1 MNTKSFGNG
10 YVGIKINS
18 ISEIMKYN
26 ALKEI
31 FSIWSDDEDTSFE
44 DDIEVTDDDGN
55 VTEREPTENEKI
67 ERYLEAFNNGIVL
80 YAVFQLDCGQVF
92 SDLPTTFQSKYAIGQ
107 QVFIMMDNKIVSG
120 RIVFISLS
128 DYEDDKKLYVDYRS
142 RDIGEK
148 IYRIVSANLCPT
160 RYLDYYSFSERDRI
174 ERNLKVALNKNYVIL
189 EIDRNYVSRSLGDIF
204 SSKEE
209 LVKHLMEQ

>member
-1 MNTKSFGNG
+1 MNTKNFGSG

-26 ALKEI
+26 ALKEQ
-31 FSIWSDDEDTSFE
+31 FSIWNEYEGTFDDDV
-44 DDIEVTDDDGN
+44 EVTDDDGN

-67 ERYLEAFNNGIVL
+67 ERILEAFNNGTVL
-80 YAVFQLDCGQVF
+80 YAVFQLDCGRVF
-92 SDLPTTFQSKYAIGQ
+92 SDLATTFQSKYAIGQ
-107 QVFIMMDNKIVSG
+107 QVFTMKDNKIVSG

-128 DYEDDKKLYVDYRS
+128 DYEDDKKLYVDYHC

-148 IYRIVSANLCPT
+148 IYNIVSANLCPT

-174 ERNLKVALNKNYVIL
+174 KRILKVALNKNYIVL
-189 EIDRNYVSRSLGDIF
+189 EIGRNYVSRSLGDIF

>member
-1 MNTKSFGNG
+1 MNTKEFGNG

-26 ALKEI
+26 ALKEQ
-31 FSIWSDDEDTSFE
+31 FSIWNEYEGTFDDDV
-44 DDIEVTDDDGN
+44 EVTDDDGN

-80 YAVFQLDCGQVF
+80 YAVFQLDCGRVF

-148 IYRIVSANLCPT
+148 IYNIVSANLCPT
-160 RYLDYYSFSERDRI
+160 RYLNYYSFSERDRI

>member
-1 MNTKSFGNG
+1 MNTKDFGNG

-26 ALKEI
+26 ALKEQ
-31 FSIWSDDEDTSFE
+31 FSIWNEYEGTFDDDV
-44 DDIEVTDDDGN
+44 EVTDDDGN

-80 YAVFQLDCGQVF
+80 YAVFQLDCGRVF

-142 RDIGEK
+142 RDVGEK
-148 IYRIVSANLCPT
+148 IYNIVSANLCPT

>member
-1 MNTKSFGNG
+1 MNTKNFGNG

-26 ALKEI
+26 ALKEQ
-31 FSIWSDDEDTSFE
+31 FSIWNEYECAFDDDV
-44 DDIEVTDDDGN
+44 EVTDDDGN

-67 ERYLEAFNNGIVL
+67 ERILEAFNNGTVL
-80 YAVFQLDCGQVF
+80 YAVFQLDCGRVF
-92 SDLPTTFQSKYAIGQ
+92 SDLATTFQSKYAIGQ
-107 QVFIMMDNKIVSG
+107 QVFTMKDNKIVSG

-128 DYEDDKKLYVDYRS
+128 DYEDDKKLYVDYHC

-148 IYRIVSANLCPT
+148 IYNIVSANLCPT

-174 ERNLKVALNKNYVIL
+174 ERNLKVSLNKNYVVL
-189 EIDRNYVSRSLGDIF
+189 EIDGYFVSRGFRDIF

>member
-1 MNTKSFGNG
+1 MNTKNFGSG

-26 ALKEI
+26 ALKEQ
-31 FSIWSDDEDTSFE
+31 FSIWNEYEGTFDDDV
-44 DDIEVTDDDGN
+44 EVTDDDGN

-80 YAVFQLDCGQVF
+80 YAVFQLDCGRVF

-128 DYEDDKKLYVDYRS
+128 DYEDDKKLYVDYHS

-148 IYRIVSANLCPT
+148 IYNIVSANLCPT
-160 RYLDYYSFSERDRI
+160 RYLDYGSFSESDRI
-174 ERNLKVALNKNYVIL
+174 NRILKVALNKNYVVL
-189 EIDRNYVSRSLGDIF
+189 EIGRNYVSRKHGEIY

>member
-1 MNTKSFGNG
+1 MNTKDFGNG

-26 ALKEI
+26 ALKEQ
-31 FSIWSDDEDTSFE
+31 FSIWNEYEGTFDDDV
-44 DDIEVTDDDGN
+44 EVTDDDGN

-80 YAVFQLDCGQVF
+80 YAVFQLDCGRVF

-142 RDIGEK
+142 RDVGEK
-148 IYRIVSANLCPT
+148 IYNIVSANLCPT
-160 RYLDYYSFSERDRI
+160 RYLNYYSFSERDRI

>member
-1 MNTKSFGNG
+1 MNTKNFGSG
-10 YVGIKINS
+10 YVGIKINI

-26 ALKEI
+26 ALKEQ
-31 FSIWSDDEDTSFE
+31 FSIWNEYEGTFDDDV
-44 DDIEVTDDDGN
+44 EVTDDDGS

-67 ERYLEAFNNGIVL
+67 ERYLEAFNNGTVL
-80 YAVFQLDCGQVF
+80 YAVFHLDCGLVF

-128 DYEDDKKLYVDYRS
+128 DYEDDKKLYVDYHS

-148 IYRIVSANLCPT
+148 IYNIVSANLCPT
-160 RYLDYYSFSERDRI
+160 RYLDYASFSESDRI
-174 ERNLKVALNKNYVIL
+174 KRILKVALNKNYVVL
-189 EIDRNYVSRSLGDIF
+189 EIGRNYVSRSLGDIF

>member
-1 MNTKSFGNG
+1 MNTKNFGNG

-26 ALKEI
+26 ALKDI
-31 FSIWSDDEDTSFE
+31 FSIWSEYEYTFDDDV
-44 DDIEVTDDDGN
+44 EVTADDGK

-67 ERYLEAFNNGIVL
+67 ERYLEAFNNGTVL
-80 YAVFQLDCGQVF
+80 YAVFHLDCGRVF

-107 QVFIMMDNKIVSG
+107 QVFTMKDNKIVSG

-128 DYEDDKKLYVDYRS
+128 DCEDERILYVDYHS

-148 IYRIVSANLCPT
+148 IYNIVSINLCPT
-160 RYLDYYSFSERDRI
+160 RYLDYHSFSERDRI
-174 ERNLKVALNKNYVIL
+174 ERNLKAALNKNYVIL
-189 EIDRNYVSRSLGDIF
+189 EIDRNYVSRKHGEIY

-209 LVKHLMEQ
+209 LIKHLMEQ

>member
-1 MNTKSFGNG
+1 MNTKNFGTG

-31 FSIWSDDEDTSFE
+31 FSIWSDDEDTSLE
-44 DDIEVTDDDGN
+44 DDIEVMDDDGN

-67 ERYLEAFNNGIVL
+67 ERILEAFNNGVVL
-80 YAVFQLDCGQVF
+80 YAVFKLDCGRVF
-92 SDLPTTFQSKYAIGQ
+92 SDLPTTFQSKYAVGQ
-107 QVFIMMDNKIVSG
+107 QVFIMKDNKIVSG
-120 RIVFISLS
+120 RIVLISLS
-128 DYEDDKKLYVDYRS
+128 DYEDDKKLYVDYHS
-142 RDIGEK
+142 RDIGER
-148 IYRIVSANLCPT
+148 IYNIVSANLCPT
-160 RYLDYYSFSERDRI
+160 RYLDYASFSESDRI
-174 ERNLKVALNKNYVIL
+174 KRILKVALNKNYVVL
-189 EIDRNYVSRSLGDIF
+189 EIGRNYVSRSLGDIF

>member
-1 MNTKSFGNG
+1 MNTKNFGNG

-26 ALKEI
+26 ALKEQ
-31 FSIWSDDEDTSFE
+31 FSIWNEYEGTFNDAV
-44 DDIEVTDDDGN
+44 EVTDDDGS

-67 ERYLEAFNNGIVL
+67 ERYLEAINNGTVL
-80 YAVFQLDCGQVF
+80 YAVFHLDCGLVF

-128 DYEDDKKLYVDYRS
+128 DYEDDKKLYVDYHS

-148 IYRIVSANLCPT
+148 IYNIVSANLCPT
-160 RYLDYYSFSERDRI
+160 RYLDYASFSESDRI
-174 ERNLKVALNKNYVIL
+174 KRILKVALNKNYVVL
-189 EIDRNYVSRSLGDIF
+189 EIGRNYVSRSLGDIF

>member
-1 MNTKSFGNG
+1 MNTKNFGNG

-26 ALKEI
+26 ALKEQ
-31 FSIWSDDEDTSFE
+31 FSIWNEYECAFDDDV
-44 DDIEVTDDDGN
+44 EVTDDDGN

-67 ERYLEAFNNGIVL
+67 ERILEAFNNGTIL
-80 YAVFQLDCGQVF
+80 YAVFQLDCGRVF
-92 SDLPTTFQSKYAIGQ
+92 SDLATTFQSKYAIGQ
-107 QVFIMMDNKIVSG
+107 QVFTMKDNKIVSG

-128 DYEDDKKLYVDYRS
+128 DYEDDKKLYVDYHC

-148 IYRIVSANLCPT
+148 IYKIVSANLCPT

-174 ERNLKVALNKNYVIL
+174 ERNLKVALNKNYVVL
-189 EIDRNYVSRSLGDIF
+189 EIGRNYVSRSLGDIF

>member
-1 MNTKSFGNG
+1 MNTKNFGNG

-26 ALKEI
+26 ALKEQ
-31 FSIWSDDEDTSFE
+31 FSIWNEYECAFDDDV
-44 DDIEVTDDDGN
+44 EVTDDDGN

-67 ERYLEAFNNGIVL
+67 ERILEAFNNGTVL
-80 YAVFQLDCGQVF
+80 YAVFQLDCGRVF
-92 SDLPTTFQSKYAIGQ
+92 SDLATTFQSKYAIGQ
-107 QVFIMMDNKIVSG
+107 QVFTMKDNKIVSG

-128 DYEDDKKLYVDYRS
+128 DYEDDKKLYVDYHC

-148 IYRIVSANLCPT
+148 IYNIVSANLCPT
-160 RYLDYYSFSERDRI
+160 RYLNYYSFSERDRI
-174 ERNLKVALNKNYVIL
+174 ERNLKVSLNKNYVIL
-189 EIDRNYVSRSLGDIF
+189 EIDGNYVSRKLGEIY

-209 LVKHLMEQ
+209 LVNHLMEQ

>member
-1 MNTKSFGNG
+1 MNTKNFGSG

-26 ALKEI
+26 ALKEQ
-31 FSIWSDDEDTSFE
+31 FSIWNEYEGTFDDDV
-44 DDIEVTDDDGN
+44 EVTDDDGN

-67 ERYLEAFNNGIVL
+67 ERILEAFNNGTVL
-80 YAVFQLDCGQVF
+80 YAVFQLDCGRVF
-92 SDLPTTFQSKYAIGQ
+92 SDLATTFQSKYAIGQ
-107 QVFIMMDNKIVSG
+107 QVFTMKDNKIVSG

-128 DYEDDKKLYVDYRS
+128 DYEDDEKLYVDYHC
-142 RDIGEK
+142 RDTGEK
-148 IYRIVSANLCPT
+148 IYNIVSANLCPT

-174 ERNLKVALNKNYVIL
+174 KRILKVALNKNYIVL
-189 EIDRNYVSRSLGDIF
+189 EIGRNYVSRSLGDIF

>member
-1 MNTKSFGNG
+1 MNTKNFENG

-26 ALKEI
+26 ALKEQ
-31 FSIWSDDEDTSFE
+31 FSIWNEYEGTFDDDV
-44 DDIEVTDDDGN
+44 EVTDDDGN

-80 YAVFQLDCGQVF
+80 YAVFQLDCGRVF

-174 ERNLKVALNKNYVIL
+174 ERNLKVALNKNYVVL
-189 EIDRNYVSRSLGDIF
+189 DIDRTYVSRSLGDIF

>member
-1 MNTKSFGNG
+1 MNTKNFGNG

-26 ALKEI
+26 ALKEQ
-31 FSIWSDDEDTSFE
+31 FSIWNEYEGTFDDDV
-44 DDIEVTDDDGN
+44 EVTDDDGN

-67 ERYLEAFNNGIVL
+67 ERYLEAFNNGTVL
-80 YAVFQLDCGQVF
+80 YAVFHLDCGRIF

-120 RIVFISLS
+120 RIVFISPS
-128 DYEDDKKLYVDYRS
+128 DYEDDKKLYVDYHC

-148 IYRIVSANLCPT
+148 IYNIVSTNLCPT
-160 RYLDYYSFSERDRI
+160 RYLNYYSFSERDRI
-174 ERNLKVALNKNYVIL
+174 ERNLKAALNKNYVVLDI
-189 EIDRNYVSRSLGDIF
+189 ERTYVSRSLGDIF

>member
-1 MNTKSFGNG
+1 MNTKDFGNG
-10 YVGIKINS
+10 NVGIKINS

-26 ALKEI
+26 ALKEQ
-31 FSIWSDDEDTSFE
+31 FSIWNEYEGTFDDDV
-44 DDIEVTDDDGN
+44 EVTADDGK

-67 ERYLEAFNNGIVL
+67 ERYLEAFNNGVVL
-80 YAVFQLDCGQVF
+80 YAVFQLDCGRVF
-92 SDLPTTFQSKYAIGQ
+92 SDLPTTLQSKYAIGQ
-107 QVFIMMDNKIVSG
+107 QVFTMGDNKIVSG

-128 DYEDDKKLYVDYRS
+128 DYEDDKKLYVDYHS

-148 IYRIVSANLCPT
+148 IYNIVSANLCPT
-160 RYLDYYSFSERDRI
+160 RYLNYYSFSERDRI

-189 EIDRNYVSRSLGDIF
+189 EIDRNYVSRKHGEIY

>member
-1 MNTKSFGNG
+1 MNTKNFGSG

-26 ALKEI
+26 ALKEQ
-31 FSIWSDDEDTSFE
+31 FSIWNEYEGTFDDDV
-44 DDIEVTDDDGN
+44 EVTDDDGN

-80 YAVFQLDCGQVF
+80 YAVFQLDCGRVF

>member
-1 MNTKSFGNG
+1 MNTKNFGNG

-26 ALKEI
+26 ALKEQ
-31 FSIWSDDEDTSFE
+31 FSIWNEYEGTFDDDV
-44 DDIEVTDDDGN
+44 EVTDDDGS

-67 ERYLEAFNNGIVL
+67 ERYLEAFNNGTVL
-80 YAVFQLDCGQVF
+80 YAVFHLDCGLVF

-128 DYEDDKKLYVDYRS
+128 DYEDDKKLYVDYHS

-148 IYRIVSANLCPT
+148 IYNIVSANLCPT
-160 RYLDYYSFSERDRI
+160 RYLDYASFSESDRI
-174 ERNLKVALNKNYVIL
+174 KRILKVALNKNYVVL
-189 EIDRNYVSRSLGDIF
+189 EIGRNYVSRSLGDIF

>member
-1 MNTKSFGNG
+1 MNTKDFGNG
-10 YVGIKINS
+10 YIGIKINS

-26 ALKEI
+26 ALKEQ
-31 FSIWSDDEDTSFE
+31 FSIWNEYEGTFDDDV
-44 DDIEVTDDDGN
+44 EVTDDDGN

-80 YAVFQLDCGQVF
+80 YAVFQLDCGRVF

-174 ERNLKVALNKNYVIL
+174 ERNLKVALNKNYVVL
-189 EIDRNYVSRSLGDIF
+189 DIDRTYVSRSLGDIF

>member
-1 MNTKSFGNG
+1 MNTKNFGNG

-26 ALKEI
+26 AIKEQ
-31 FSIWSDDEDTSFE
+31 FSIWNEYEGTFDDDV
-44 DDIEVTDDDGN
+44 EVTDDDGN
-55 VTEREPTENEKI
+55 ATEREPTENEKI
-67 ERYLEAFNNGIVL
+67 ERYLEAFNNGTVL
-80 YAVFQLDCGQVF
+80 YAVFHLDCGRVF

-107 QVFIMMDNKIVSG
+107 QVFTMKENKIVSG

-128 DYEDDKKLYVDYRS
+128 DYEDDKKLYVDYHY

-148 IYRIVSANLCPT
+148 IYNIVSANLCPT
-160 RYLDYYSFSERDRI
+160 RYLDYHSFSERDRI
-174 ERNLKVALNKNYVIL
+174 ERNLKVSLNKNYVVL
-189 EIDRNYVSRSLGDIF
+189 EIDGYFVSRGFRDIF

>member
-1 MNTKSFGNG
+1 MNTKNFGNG

-26 ALKEI
+26 ALKEQ
-31 FSIWSDDEDTSFE
+31 FSIWNEYEGTFDDDV
-44 DDIEVTDDDGN
+44 EVTDDDGN
-55 VTEREPTENEKI
+55 ATEREPTENEKI
-67 ERYLEAFNNGIVL
+67 ERILEAFNNGTVL
-80 YAVFQLDCGQVF
+80 YAVFQLDCGRVF
-92 SDLPTTFQSKYAIGQ
+92 SDLATTFQSKYAIGQ
-107 QVFIMMDNKIVSG
+107 QVFTMKDNKIASG

-128 DYEDDKKLYVDYRS
+128 DYEDDKKLYVDYHC

-148 IYRIVSANLCPT
+148 IYNIVSANLCPT

-174 ERNLKVALNKNYVIL
+174 ERNLKVSLNKNYVVL
-189 EIDRNYVSRSLGDIF
+189 EIDGYFVSRGFRDIF

>member
-1 MNTKSFGNG
+1 MNTKNFGSG

-26 ALKEI
+26 ALKEQ
-31 FSIWSDDEDTSFE
+31 FSIWNEYEGTFDDDV
-44 DDIEVTDDDGN
+44 EVTDDDGN

-80 YAVFQLDCGQVF
+80 YAVFQLDCGRVF

-160 RYLDYYSFSERDRI
+160 RYLDYSFSERDRI

>member
-1 MNTKSFGNG
+1 MNTKNFGSG

-26 ALKEI
+26 ALKEQ
-31 FSIWSDDEDTSFE
+31 FSIWNEYEGTFDDDV
-44 DDIEVTDDDGN
+44 EVTDDDGS

-67 ERYLEAFNNGIVL
+67 ERYLEAFNNGTVL
-80 YAVFQLDCGQVF
+80 YAVFHLDCGLVF

-128 DYEDDKKLYVDYRS
+128 DYEDDKKLYVDYHS

-148 IYRIVSANLCPT
+148 IYNIVSANLCPT
-160 RYLDYYSFSERDRI
+160 RYLDYASFSESDRI
-174 ERNLKVALNKNYVIL
+174 KRILKVALNKNYVVL
-189 EIDRNYVSRSLGDIF
+189 EIGRNY
-204 SSKEE
+204 E
-209 LVKHLMEQ
+209 L

>member
-1 MNTKSFGNG
+1 MNTKNFGSG

-26 ALKEI
+26 ALKEQ
-31 FSIWSDDEDTSFE
+31 FSIWNEYEGTYDYDV
-44 DDIEVTDDDGN
+44 EVTDDDGS

-67 ERYLEAFNNGIVL
+67 ERILEAFNNGTVL
-80 YAVFQLDCGQVF
+80 YAVFQLDCGRVF

-148 IYRIVSANLCPT
+148 IYNIVSANLCPT
-160 RYLDYYSFSERDRI
+160 RYLNYYSFSERDRI

-209 LVKHLMEQ
+209 LVNHLMEQ

>member
-1 MNTKSFGNG
+1 MNTKNFGNG

-26 ALKEI
+26 ALKEQ
-31 FSIWSDDEDTSFE
+31 FSIWNEYECAFDDDV
-44 DDIEVTDDDGN
+44 EVTDDNGN

-67 ERYLEAFNNGIVL
+67 ERILEAFNNGTVL
-80 YAVFQLDCGQVF
+80 YAVFQLDCGRVF
-92 SDLPTTFQSKYAIGQ
+92 SDLATTFQSKYAIGQ
-107 QVFIMMDNKIVSG
+107 QVFTMKDNKIVSG

-128 DYEDDKKLYVDYRS
+128 DCEDERILYVDYHS

-148 IYRIVSANLCPT
+148 IYNIVSINLCPT
-160 RYLDYYSFSERDRI
+160 RYLDYHSFSERDRI
-174 ERNLKVALNKNYVIL
+174 ERNLKAALNKNYVIL
-189 EIDRNYVSRSLGDIF
+189 EIDRNYVSRKHGEIY

>member
-1 MNTKSFGNG
+1 MNTKNFGNG

-26 ALKEI
+26 ALKEQ
-31 FSIWSDDEDTSFE
+31 FSIWNEYEGTFDDAV
-44 DDIEVTDDDGN
+44 EVTDDDGS

-67 ERYLEAFNNGIVL
+67 ERYLEAFNNGTVL
-80 YAVFQLDCGQVF
+80 YAVFHLDCGLVF

-128 DYEDDKKLYVDYRS
+128 DYEDDKKLYVDYHS

-148 IYRIVSANLCPT
+148 IYNIVSANLCPT
-160 RYLDYYSFSERDRI
+160 RYLDYASFSESDRI
-174 ERNLKVALNKNYVIL
+174 KRILKVALNKNYVVL
-189 EIDRNYVSRSLGDIF
+189 EIGRNYVSRSLGDIF